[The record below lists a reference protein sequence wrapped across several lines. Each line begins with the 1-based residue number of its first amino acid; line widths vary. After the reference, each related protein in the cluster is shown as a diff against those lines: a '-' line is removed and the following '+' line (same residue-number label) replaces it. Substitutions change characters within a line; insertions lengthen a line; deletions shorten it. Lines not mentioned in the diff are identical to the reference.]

1 MVTASECPGW
11 NFPGDLTNVAH
22 FEFGV
27 TLEVVELAR
36 SDYFMSMGGASF
48 YGGVQTDAEGRGNI
62 ALFSVWTS
70 GGSGEITFVNTDWGF
85 EGR

>member
-1 MVTASECPGW
+1 M
-11 NFPGDLTNVAH
+11 AH

-27 TLEVVELAR
+27 TLEVVEQAR

-85 EGR
+85 DGRYSVSSTHPHPHHNPLSLV